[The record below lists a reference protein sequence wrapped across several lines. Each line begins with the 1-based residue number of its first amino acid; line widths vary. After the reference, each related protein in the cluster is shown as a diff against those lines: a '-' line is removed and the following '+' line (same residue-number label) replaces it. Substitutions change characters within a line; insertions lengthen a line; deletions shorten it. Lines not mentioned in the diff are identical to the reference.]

1 MIDKKFNWGHI
12 AEDDWFLNVLKH
24 EIIDEDNYQKFFHVE
39 ENDIVVDI
47 GASVGPFSYS
57 ILDKNPK
64 KVFCLEPHPELF
76 QNLSCNLL
84 DKSNVVLL
92 NKGISD
98 KNGKI
103 IFNGLYNKN
112 FPEMWS
118 VQSEACSLT
127 FETFIDLYN
136 IEKIDFLKIDCE
148 GGEYDVFNSEN
159 FKWIKN
165 NVKKISGEW
174 HLHNR
179 ELKDKFKEFRDLYL
193 KEMQNHEIF
202 SMDDVDIKW
211 SLWDDWFIEYYSMIY
226 VYIDNTKKNQE
237 CIVDNSKFDWG
248 TLDQEY
254 INLFKNENFI
264 YRTYEEHQKVKTDDI
279 VFDIGANYGSFTYS
293 ILNKN
298 PKIVYCIEPSNNVV
312 NYLQKNVSHG
322 PVVIINKAISDK
334 DGTTL
339 IPERGVYIYEH
350 DGDSYSTITFQKII
364 NDYNISKIDFL
375 KFDCEGGEYSIFT
388 KENYN
393 FIRNNVKN
401 FAGEWH
407 INDHENSVE
416 RFIEFRDLYL
426 RDCSDI
432 HVYERNG
439 KDITVD
445 IFNDQYL
452 YDFRDWW
459 KDSHLG
465 QFIIHFSYD
474 NVSKVEF

>member
-1 MIDKKFNWGHI
+1 
-12 AEDDWFLNVLKH
+12 
-24 EIIDEDNYQKFFHVE
+24 
-39 ENDIVVDI
+39 
-47 GASVGPFSYS
+47 
-57 ILDKNPK
+57 
-64 KVFCLEPHPELF
+64 
-76 QNLSCNLL
+76 
-84 DKSNVVLL
+84 
-92 NKGISD
+92 
-98 KNGKI
+98 
-103 IFNGLYNKN
+103 
-112 FPEMWS
+112 
-118 VQSEACSLT
+118 
-127 FETFIDLYN
+127 
-136 IEKIDFLKIDCE
+136 
-148 GGEYDVFNSEN
+148 
-159 FKWIKN
+159 
-165 NVKKISGEW
+165 
-174 HLHNR
+174 
-179 ELKDKFKEFRDLYL
+179 
-193 KEMQNHEIF
+193 MQNHEIF

-312 NYLQKNVSHG
+312 KYLQKNVSHG

-350 DGDSYSTITFQKII
+350 DGDSYSAITFQKII